1 MPAIKVARTDTFE
14 QQRLKIN
21 ELGSQ
26 LFNISA
32 GGSDLSTGNLKLGD
46 GTVQEPSLSFINN
59 TTIGI
64 YKSSLTGFGFVSEN
78 KNIID
83 FSETEIVSF
92 KDINIR
98 QKILTTAG
106 TSVSN
111 DGSGYDAGTFTN
123 IDLLGG
129 SGLAGTGNI
138 TVVGFEGSITNI
150 GDGYVVGSFEDI
162 VLEGGNGSGATITF
176 DVAGIEGLITSGGS
190 GYTDDTYTD
199 EAATN
204 VTGSG
209 AGAVFST
216 IDVVDGVVVNAQVS
230 VSGSGYAQG
239 DVISANIPGG
249 INFEFT
255 ITSQPSKVTEIQ
267 FTDYG
272 TGYQTG
278 DVLVF
283 PSNSATFSNI
293 EVGGEVA
300 GVATTLT
307 TGSANIT
314 VADTTG
320 ILAGAEVQVEE
331 GPGALAENTTVQ
343 TVVNGTT
350 LTLSAN
356 PTTAGAATLAF
367 TTGVPSELTGFSSVA
382 GIEVGDTVFVVSGS
396 GVIGDGVTVD
406 SVDIEENRVVL
417 DNDAQVAGIS
427 NIQFGPPMGDPT
439 GTSQDFAYTIGELGV
454 ISAIEIADGGNGY
467 VAGDTLTVSPQDLVV
482 PTTLTVTAE
491 FQQDVEFAQTISA
504 GTISVGDNMVTP
516 AGSVL
521 SPVTVQSSSDIA
533 GEADAVYTV
542 TVAGTAGTGAQ
553 FRITRTDTGEVDSV
567 EVLQGGSDYEANELL
582 TIDGSDVGGTDG
594 TDDIGISIDSVTEL
608 GEDILVSRVQ
618 ENGGNIT
625 SVTLKTGDLLQGASL
640 VVSGTT
646 SPVYGATT
654 VGDAYTR
661 FFIDDVLHPNLT
673 LYSGDT
679 YIFDL
684 TGAAGE
690 GFALSQF
697 PDGSNAPSNIT
708 GRTSTLTALSTTF
721 TVDDATGIVA
731 GMLITVTGGTG
742 GVAPNTLVTDVTGT
756 TITINQPATVSGL
769 VILTFSGYEFVDGVT
784 RTATTLSI
792 RINDTT
798 PDLYIYSTT
807 SGNVDY
813 GGPDGAEGVLTTDN
827 NNPRVFGSGA
837 TFLVSSVATSDV
849 ITSDVET
856 GAFNASSVSSSNLTA
871 SSASIGT
878 LSVTT
883 INGGN
888 LSVDAITADN
898 DLSINTGG
906 ATVIET
912 GNFDVGS
919 YLQVA
924 GADGSLT
931 TSGIIKT
938 TNKFSSND
946 KLEISEN
953 KISTVPGQELL
964 IEPGGQTEVVKLIS
978 TSTLIIPSGDNNQR
992 PLTGAGAENGAI
1004 RFNTV
1009 TNQYEG
1015 YSENSSSWSSL
1026 GGVRDLD
1033 GNTTILAEATVG
1045 ANDNTLW
1052 FFNDGVNTVKFTPEY
1067 QDFVNVKKIRSA
1079 NVNAPAYEEFRA
1091 NAPVSLG
1098 EYIKYRNNIYEVTQ
1112 AGTTGT
1118 SGNEPTHTTGAE
1130 TNGTTE
1136 LTFWGSAVS
1145 SLTFEEIDELRIDP
1159 LGFTDLVVNNE
1170 LRISQS
1176 EISTNTSDLNIR
1188 PNSGQKVVVDAA
1200 TSLVIPV
1207 GDNNSKGNPATG
1219 SIRYNTDDTTFEG
1232 YDGTQWGSL
1241 GGVKD
1246 IDGDTLIRPE
1256 SAPGADEDTLFF
1268 LNANVNTLQVNSTQF
1283 EFYGIDTIASMTS
1296 NELNIN
1302 AATVSF
1308 NNLDTTLDNT
1318 DTSSSFLFSTKEN
1331 FDLGLSSGLNTDP
1344 LLRLTDTGDIFYNLG
1359 FGTGTYSGIKL
1370 FDTDLKVLEL
1380 ADYKVVT
1387 NDVSLEKGG
1396 IATGSSDLYNAST
1409 ETAAKVTLVANNTT
1423 SGDKELIEF
1432 SVINKGSDVFFTE
1445 IGNVVSGATLIGS
1458 TTFDINPSNEVRITF
1473 VLDDDLANGDD
1484 VSVTT
1489 VTHVIK

>member
-1 MPAIKVARTDTFE
+1 MPAVNVARTDTFE

-21 ELGSQ
+21 DMGAQ

-46 GTVQEPSLSFINN
+46 GTVQDPSLAFVNN
-59 TTIGI
+59 TTLGI

-83 FSETEIVSF
+83 FSETEIISF
-92 KDINIR
+92 KDINVR
-98 QKILTTAG
+98 QKILTTSG
-106 TSVSN
+106 TGVSN
-111 DGSGYDAGTFTN
+111 DGSGYDAGTFTD

-129 SGLAGTGNI
+129 SGLAGAANI
-138 TVVGFEGSITNI
+138 TVVGFEGTITNK
-150 GDGYVVGSFEDI
+150 GEGYVVGSFEDI
-162 VLEGGNGSGATITF
+162 VLEGGNGSGATVTF
-176 DVAGIEGLITSGGS
+176 DVAGIQGVITDAGS
-190 GYTDDTYTD
+190 GYTDDIYAD
-199 EAATN
+199 QAATN
-204 VTGSG
+204 VSGSG
-209 AGAVFST
+209 TGAVFNS
-216 IDVVDGVVVNAQVS
+216 IEVVSGAVVNAQIQIP
-230 VSGSGYAQG
+230 GSGYNQG
-239 DVISANIPGG
+239 DVLSASIPGG
-249 INFEFT
+249 SGFEFT
-255 ITSQPSKVTEIQ
+255 ITSEPSRVTEVQ
-267 FTDYG
+267 FTSFG

-278 DVLVF
+278 DTLVF
-283 PSNSATFSNI
+283 PSNSSTFSNI
-293 EVGGEVA
+293 SIGGEA
-300 GVATTLT
+300 QGVATTLS

-331 GPGALAENTTVQ
+331 GPGDLAENTTVQ

-356 PTTAGAATLAF
+356 PTVDGAATLAF
-367 TTGVPSELTGFSSVA
+367 TTGVPSELTGFSDVS
-382 GIEVGDTVFVVSGS
+382 GIEAGQTVFVISGT

-406 SVDIEENRVVL
+406 SVDTEENRVVL
-417 DNDAQVAGIS
+417 DNDAEVAGVS
-427 NIQFGPPMGDPT
+427 NIQFGPAMGDPA
-439 GTSQDFAYTIGELGV
+439 GTSQDFEFTVGELGV
-454 ISAIEIADGGNGY
+454 VSAIEISNGGNGY

-482 PTTLTVTAE
+482 PNTLAVTAE

-504 GTISVGDNMVTP
+504 GTINVGDNMVTP

-521 SPVTVQSSSDIA
+521 SPVTVQSSSDLA

-542 TVAGTAGTGAQ
+542 TVAGAAGTGAQ

-567 EVLQGGSDYEANELL
+567 EVLQGGSGYEAAELI
-582 TIDGSDVGGTDG
+582 TVDGSTVGGIDG
-594 TDDIGISIDSVTEL
+594 TDDIGISIDSVTEA
-608 GEDILVSRVQ
+608 GEDILVSRV
-618 ENGGNIT
+618 EEAGGNIT
-625 SVTLKTGDLLQGASL
+625 SVTLKTGDLLVGASL

-654 VGDAYTR
+654 VSDAYTR

-697 PDGSNAPSNIT
+697 PDGSNAPSNIV
-708 GRTSTLTALSTTF
+708 GRTSTLVALSTTF
-721 TVDDATGIVA
+721 TVNDATGIVA
-731 GMLITVTGGTG
+731 GMLVTVTGGTG

-756 TITINQPATVSGL
+756 TITVNQPITVSGL
-769 VILTFSGYEFVDGVT
+769 AVIDFAGYEYVDGVT

-798 PDLYIYSTT
+798 PDLYTYSTVA
-807 SGNVDY
+807 GNVDY
-813 GGPDGAEGVLTTDN
+813 GGPDGSEGLLTTDN

-837 TFLVSSVATSDV
+837 TFLVSAVSTSDV

-856 GAFNASSVSSSNLTA
+856 GSFNASNIGSSTLNSSSAT
-871 SSASIGT
+871 IGT
-878 LSVTT
+878 LTVTT
-883 INGGN
+883 INGGT
-888 LSVDAITADN
+888 LSANSITAEN
-898 DLSINTGG
+898 DLDINTGG
-906 ATVIET
+906 STNIQS
-912 GNFDVGS
+912 GNFDIGG
-919 YLQVA
+919 YLQVT
-924 GADGSLT
+924 GADGNLT

-938 TNKFSSND
+938 TNKFSSNE

-964 IEPGGQTEVVKLIS
+964 IEPGGQSELVKVIS
-978 TSTLIIPSGDNNQR
+978 TSSFVIPSGDNNQR
-992 PLTGAGAENGAI
+992 PLTAENGAI

-1033 GNTTILAEATVG
+1033 GNTTILAEETVG

-1067 QDFVNVKKIRSA
+1067 QEFVNVKKIRSA
-1079 NVNAPAYEEFRA
+1079 NVSAPAYEEFRA
-1091 NAPVSLG
+1091 NAPVTLG
-1098 EYIKYRNNIYEVTQ
+1098 EYLKYRNNIYEVTV

-1130 TNGTTE
+1130 TSGTAE

-1145 SLTFEEIDELRIDP
+1145 SLTFEEIDELRVDP

-1170 LRISQS
+1170 LRFSQN
-1176 EISTNTSDLNIR
+1176 EISTTTNDLNIR
-1188 PNSGQKVVVDAA
+1188 PNTGQKVVVDAA

-1296 NELNIN
+1296 NALNIN
-1302 AATVSF
+1302 AATVTF

-1396 IATGSSDLYNAST
+1396 IATGASDLYNAST

-1432 SVINKGSDVFFTE
+1432 SVINKGSDVYFTE